1 MGNKITKLPYQYCG
15 LEGEGFKPYFN
26 EDHYNY
32 ANPEYVPEEEYEK
45 ISNHY
50 WRQSWEDTYSH
61 EDEYP
66 SKNKRT
72 VPIKKNYSVKTN
84 EKISKSN
91 SSKGKSAG
99 GGLGPERNRDICQE
113 LKTLYDYTCQ
123 CCGIKN
129 QTGPT
134 TYGMDAHHL
143 HPLGMKGKDSKEN
156 MIVICPNCHRLLD
169 DGGIRINPETFVI
182 THFNKGHSLNGV
194 ELVKKHHIDL
204 KNIIFQNNKYVEEC

>member
-1 MGNKITKLPYQYCG
+1 MGSTITKLPYEYCG
-15 LEGEGFKPYFN
+15 LEGEGFKPYFC

-32 ANPEYVPEEEYEK
+32 ANPEYVPEEEYEE
-45 ISNHY
+45 ISRHY
-50 WRQSWEDTYSH
+50 WRRSWEETYSH
-61 EDEYP
+61 EDDYP
-66 SKNKRT
+66 SKPKRS
-72 VPIKKNYSVKTN
+72 VPIKKNYLVKTN
-84 EKISKSN
+84 KKTSSN
-91 SSKGKSAG
+91 CSKGKSAG
-99 GGLGPERNRDICQE
+99 GGLGAERDRNIGQE
-113 LKTLYDYTCQ
+113 LKSLYDYTCQ

-156 MIVICPNCHRLLD
+156 MIVVCPNCHRLLD